1 MTRMSE
7 YQLANGFYYGVN
19 HGERGRKRI
28 PQNEIPLQFIPK
40 HHDKSKLPDYAPND
54 LSFYANIPMP
64 TSYMCMAARRIFSA
78 ALCGSRM
85 QCQSVVQ
92 SVQKAFRNKIVPGL
106 ILGLL
111 FFRADPEL
119 FLNGSQHN
127 IGGAFNFDFA
137 CLNYQVVVYWRGRVF
152 FECFPDKSRAFRI
165 NLPRL

>member
-1 MTRMSE
+1 MASE
-7 YQLANGFYYGVN
+7 DANGF
-19 HGERGRKRI
+19 RKTKFHCSSYRSI
-28 PQNEIPLQFIPK
+28 MTNQSYQTTRRTTF
-40 HHDKSKLPDYAPND
+40 H
-54 LSFYANIPMP
+54 FTP
-64 TSYMCMAARRIFSA
+64 TSPCPLPMCMAARRIFSA

-137 CLNYQVVVYWRGRVF
+137 CVNYQVVVYWRGRVF